1 MEEAT
6 FWREQGARF
15 RDRARTLVDDDA
27 VVKAELL
34 ELAEI
39 CEEVAE
45 AIEDRAPAG

>member
-1 MEEAT
+1 MEDAD

-15 RDRARTLVDDDA
+15 RERAGTIADDQ
-27 VVKAELL
+27 VKGELL
-34 ELAEI
+34 ELAAI

>member
-1 MEEAT
+1 MEDAA

-15 RDRARTLVDDDA
+15 RDRARTTADGEVT
-27 VVKAELL
+27 AELL
-34 ELAEI
+34 ELAAI